1 MLRRQWVART
11 GLTQPSLR
19 LSLKQPRM
27 EIKKRGRSKM
37 SHSKALM
44 VAGAAAISLI
54 SALAQAQNAPQF
66 VQFPANA
73 MGAVYKPAGGAEAR
87 IGVLVMHREANYM
100 PNIACPEFAKRGF
113 VALCMNSR
121 FVNNESV
128 VDWEQIPLDV
138 AAGVKYLKETQ
149 KVQKVVLYG
158 NSGGGV
164 TMSFYQAVAE
174 NGPSVCKGPG
184 KLMQC
189 GDNLA
194 NLPKADA
201 IILSDGH
208 PGNPILRLR
217 SINPSVIGDIN
228 NPVVTRELDPYAP
241 ENGYNPKGP
250 STYSEA
256 FKAKYFAAQAKRMN
270 ELIDIAQKRLASITS
285 GTDFYS
291 DDAPFS
297 IPGFDAARLQSLDLS
312 IRRTTIQP
320 EKLLKNDGTVSM
332 EIIPSIAPPR
342 PELAHMGR
350 TFKEGSRN
358 GLTVRSFLSSN
369 AIRAT
374 HSMDEAAIDLCSS
387 NNSTIC
393 MLQHTSVPLLAAAM
407 QASFQNLIVEIE
419 MNYIRAAT
427 KDKDF
432 IVVEGATTGV
442 TPCTN
447 CAQPA
452 SAYSNV
458 TKNFFDYASG
468 WINKRL
474 Q

>member
-1 MLRRQWVART
+1 MT
-11 GLTQPSLR
+11 I
-19 LSLKQPRM
+19 LKNAAYAAF
-27 EIKKRGRSKM
+27 
-37 SHSKALM
+37 AL
-44 VAGAAAISLI
+44 VLGASAAFAQ
-54 SALAQAQNAPQF
+54 SAPTF

-73 MGAVYKPAGGAEAR
+73 MGAVYKPADGPQPK

-113 VALCMNSR
+113 VAICMNSR
-121 FVNNESV
+121 FVNNEST

-149 KVQKVVLYG
+149 HVDKVVLYG

-174 NGPSVCKGPG
+174 NGPLICKGPG
-184 KLMQC
+184 KLVQC

-201 IILSDGH
+201 IILTDGH

-217 SINPSVIGDIN
+217 SINPSVTGDIDH
-228 NPVVTRELDPYAP
+228 PVVAKELDPYAP
-241 ENGYNPKGP
+241 ENGYNPKG
-250 STYSEA
+250 SSKYSED
-256 FKAKYFAAQAKRMN
+256 FKTKYYAAQAKRMN
-270 ELIDIAQKRLASITS
+270 DLIVVAQKRLDDIEA
-285 GTDFYS
+285 GKDFYS
-291 DDAPFS
+291 DDAPFT
-297 IPGFDAARLQSLDLS
+297 IPGFDSARLQSLDLG
-312 IRRTTIQP
+312 IRHTTIQP
-320 EKLLKNDGTVSM
+320 EKLLKNDGSVVT
-332 EIIPSIAPPR
+332 EIIPSVAPPR
-342 PELAHMGR
+342 PELAKMGR
-350 TFKEGSRN
+350 TFKEGSRS

-374 HSMDEAAIDLCSS
+374 NSMDEKTIDLCSS
-387 NNSTIC
+387 NNSTPC

-419 MNYIRAAT
+419 TNYIYATT

-452 SAYSNV
+452 ATYSNV
-458 TKNFFDYASG
+458 TKNFFDYASA

-474 Q
+474 